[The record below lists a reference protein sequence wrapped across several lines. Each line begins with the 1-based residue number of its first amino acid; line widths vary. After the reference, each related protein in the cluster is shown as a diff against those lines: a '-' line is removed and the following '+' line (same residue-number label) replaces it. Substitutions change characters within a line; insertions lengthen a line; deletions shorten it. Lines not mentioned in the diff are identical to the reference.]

1 MRPIIFALIAAILYG
16 TTGTAQALGP
26 DGASS
31 LSVGSARIVIGGAAL
46 AIVAWLLSLHS
57 RRTMRHLEP
66 GHPITD
72 MLTLHIPNLSGP
84 EPQLTKAASARWR
97 GWPTI
102 TVGALAVIAYQPT
115 FFLGMSV
122 NGVAIGAVVAIGSGP
137 IFTGVL
143 EWALSRRFPGYGWLV
158 ATVVAIAGIALL
170 SGANQSGVTD
180 PAGLLLSLGAGACY
194 AFYALSAKKLLVDG
208 WTPMGSVSILFG
220 WSAVGAL
227 PILLLSDPSWLASLD
242 GLLMGLWL
250 GIGTIT
256 IACLFLSYGLKAL
269 SASTVATLGLG
280 EPLTATLL
288 GVLVI
293 HETLSGRAFLGL
305 ALVVSGLVLIGF
317 LTAQRRSRDRV
328 EPQPVAS
335 VGSKS
340 GADAHSDRDRE

>member
-1 MRPIIFALIAAILYG
+1 MRFVFFALIAAILYG

-46 AIVAWLLSLHS
+46 ALVAWLLWLRS
-57 RRTMRHLEP
+57 RRTVRDLEP

-72 MLTLHIPNLSGP
+72 MLTLHIPNLTGP

-97 GWPTI
+97 AWPTI
-102 TVGALAVIAYQPT
+102 AFGALAIIAYQPA
-115 FFLGMSV
+115 FFLGMSI

-137 IFTGVL
+137 IFTGLL
-143 EWALSRRFPGYGWLV
+143 EWALSRHFPGYGWLV
-158 ATVVAIAGIALL
+158 ATLVAVVGIALL
-170 SGANQSGVTD
+170 SGAGESGV
-180 PAGLLLSLGAGACY
+180 ANASGLLLSLSAGACY

-208 WTPMGSVSILFG
+208 WTPTGSVAVIFG

-227 PILLLSDPSWLASLD
+227 PILLLSDPSWLATVD

-250 GIGTIT
+250 GIATIT
-256 IACLFLSYGLKAL
+256 IACLFLGYGLKAL

-288 GVLVI
+288 GVLVL
-293 HETLSGRAFLGL
+293 HETLSGRAIVGL
-305 ALVVSGLVLIGF
+305 VLVVSGLVLIGL
-317 LTAQRRSRDRV
+317 LTARRTAQAARTSR
-328 EPQPVAS
+328 AS
-335 VGSKS
+335 LVSQAEKS
-340 GADAHSDRDRE
+340 G